1 MKTIENVQAYLTYH
15 TYSEFIIY
23 PYSTVRRD
31 EAWNRDELDIVASKM
46 VQAKAFLMH
55 IINSN
60 FLYFC
65 S

>member
-31 EAWNRDELDIVASKM
+31 EAWNRDELNIVASKM
-46 VQAKAFLMH
+46 VQAKAFFNYKIY
-55 IINSN
+55 II
-60 FLYFC
+60 L
-65 S
+65 